1 MVFNNLCMELAD
13 KLYMKMEVC
22 MKVNSKMKTS
32 MDMADRY
39 LKMENIILDSLKMIK
54 GKVSECSSLK
64 VDVFNKVIG
73 KMINFQAEIFKFI

>member
-1 MVFNNLCMELAD
+1 MELAD

-73 KMINFQAEIFKFI
+73 KMINF